1 MQKQTYTEI
10 QKWYEVEGNKL
21 IGNLLYRWKDRI
33 NNTDDIFFILARA
46 LFSNEQKSS
55 DLLKNKSIEVLFSR
69 IDSMYEKFVQEAKK
83 EFDDEQLKAILLNF
97 NKYIDLEQAGMQP
110 RLHIPEGVRE
120 LAYSLLDLIEEDK
133 LLQPYSR
140 SGDVLVDCKINH
152 PDISLSGI
160 EVRTDEVLI
169 SEIKAAIIGEN
180 EENLKV
186 QQENFLNMNLNT
198 IKYNKVFSMP
208 PMAVNTRFWKESLS
222 NIELINFYAENNF
235 PGYDDWVNIL
245 KVVLDTQFEKAIFI
259 IQSGILFSERAKGI
273 RRYLCEK
280 GYVEGVIELP
290 ERLFVGTSIT
300 TNLLILSKNN
310 QSIKMVDA
318 GDLFEKDRRLN
329 VLDEAHLEVI
339 IEAYHNDSD
348 RSAAVPFDKIQEND
362 FSLVPRRYTSK
373 ELNLDQ
379 YVLLGDVA
387 QIKRGHANVKQLNER
402 KSDTDTGMKI
412 LTAGDIH
419 DEFTFENL
427 TSLKNIEANEA
438 GYCVENGDI
447 VFARGGGYK
456 SLIIQNLNDIQV
468 MVNGTLYI
476 ITCDKEKMNPYY
488 LQLYLMS
495 EHCSKQ
501 IESLNGGAVIRF
513 MSIKQLGELKIPKVT
528 KQEEQELANKYKII
542 LNKKEVLRLQK
553 KQLEEET
560 DELLSEV
567 L

>member
-1 MQKQTYTEI
+1 MQKQTYKEI
-10 QKWYEVEGNKL
+10 QKWYEVEGNKV
-21 IGNLLYRWKDRI
+21 IGNLLFKWKNRI
-33 NNTDDIFFILARA
+33 NNTNDIFFILARA
-46 LFSNEQKSS
+46 LFSNEERSS
-55 DLLKNKSIEVLFSR
+55 DLLKNKSMEVLFSR
-69 IDSMYEKFVQEAKK
+69 IDSMYEEFIQEAKK
-83 EFDDEQLKAILLNF
+83 EFDERQLKAILLSF
-97 NKYIDLEQAGMQP
+97 NKYIDLEQVGMYSG
-110 RLHIPEGVRE
+110 LHIPEGVRE
-120 LAYSLLDLIEEDK
+120 LAYSLLDLKEGDR

-140 SGDVLVDCKINH
+140 SGDVLVDCKIKH
-152 PDISLSGI
+152 PDILAAGI

-180 EENLKV
+180 EGNLKV
-186 QQENFLNMNLNT
+186 QQGNFLNMDLNT
-198 IKYNKVFSMP
+198 LKYNKVFGMP
-208 PMAVNTRFWKESLS
+208 PMSVNTRFWKESL
-222 NIELINFYAENNF
+222 NNKELTNFYAENNF

-245 KVVLDTQFEKAIFI
+245 KVVLDAQFEKAIFI

-273 RRYLCEK
+273 RSYLCEK

-329 VLDEAHLEVI
+329 VLDEAHLEAI
-339 IEAYHNDSD
+339 IEAHHNDSD
-348 RSAAVPFDKIQEND
+348 LSAAVPFEKIQEND

-373 ELNLDQ
+373 ELDLDH
-379 YVLLGDVA
+379 YVLLGDVG
-387 QIKRGHANVKQLNER
+387 QIKRGHANMKKLNER

-456 SLIIQNLNDIQV
+456 SLIIQNLNDFQV

-528 KQEEQELANKYKII
+528 KQEEEELASKYKII

>member
-10 QKWYEVEGNKL
+10 QKWYEVEGNKV
-21 IGNLLYRWKDRI
+21 IGNLLIKWKNRI
-33 NNTDDIFFILARA
+33 NNTNDIFFILARA

-55 DLLKNKSIEVLFSR
+55 DLLKNKSMEVLFSR
-69 IDSMYEKFVQEAKK
+69 IDSMYEEFVQEAKK
-83 EFDDEQLKAILLNF
+83 KFDEKQLKAILLNF
-97 NKYIDLEQAGMQP
+97 NKHLNLERKGMQTEQYV
-110 RLHIPEGVRE
+110 PEGVRN
-120 LAYSLLDLIEEDK
+120 LAYSLLDLKAADK
-133 LLQPYSR
+133 LLHPYSG
-140 SGDVLVDCKINH
+140 SGDLLIDCKINH
-152 PDISLSGI
+152 PDISITGVEL
-160 EVRTDEVLI
+160 RTEEVLI
-169 SEIKAAIIGEN
+169 SEIKSAIFGSDEHS
-180 EENLKV
+180 LKV
-186 QQENFLNMNLNT
+186 LQDEFLNMDLNELD
-198 IKYNKVFSMP
+198 YNKVFSMP
-208 PMAVNTRFWKESLS
+208 PMQVNTRLLKERITS
-222 NIELINFYAENNF
+222 EKLINFYTEKRF
-235 PGYDDWVNIL
+235 PRFNDWVNIL
-245 KVVLDTQFEKAIFI
+245 KVVLDPKFEKAVFI
-259 IQSGILFSERAKGI
+259 VLSGILFNERDKEI
-273 RRYLCEK
+273 RWYLCEE
-280 GYVEGVIELP
+280 GYLEGVIELP
-290 ERLFVGTSIT
+290 ERLFSGSSIT

-310 QSIKMVDA
+310 QTIRMVDA
-318 GDLFEKDRRLN
+318 GDLFEKDRRFN
-329 VLDEAHLEVI
+329 VLEEANLEAI
-339 IEAYHNDSD
+339 IDAYRNDSD
-348 RSAAVPFDKIQEND
+348 RSAAVPFEKIQEND

-373 ELNLDQ
+373 ELDLDH

-387 QIKRGHANVKQLNER
+387 QIKRGHANMKKLDER

-427 TSLKNIEANEA
+427 TSLKNIESNEA

-456 SLIIQNLNDIQV
+456 SIIIQNLNGIQV

-513 MSIKQLGELKIPKVT
+513 MSIKQLGELRIPKVT
-528 KQEEQELANKYKII
+528 KQEEEDLASKYKII

>member
-1 MQKQTYTEI
+1 
-10 QKWYEVEGNKL
+10 
-21 IGNLLYRWKDRI
+21 
-33 NNTDDIFFILARA
+33 
-46 LFSNEQKSS
+46 
-55 DLLKNKSIEVLFSR
+55 
-69 IDSMYEKFVQEAKK
+69 
-83 EFDDEQLKAILLNF
+83 
-97 NKYIDLEQAGMQP
+97 
-110 RLHIPEGVRE
+110 
-120 LAYSLLDLIEEDK
+120 
-133 LLQPYSR
+133 
-140 SGDVLVDCKINH
+140 
-152 PDISLSGI
+152 
-160 EVRTDEVLI
+160 
-169 SEIKAAIIGEN
+169 
-180 EENLKV
+180 
-186 QQENFLNMNLNT
+186 
-198 IKYNKVFSMP
+198 
-208 PMAVNTRFWKESLS
+208 
-222 NIELINFYAENNF
+222 
-235 PGYDDWVNIL
+235 
-245 KVVLDTQFEKAIFI
+245 
-259 IQSGILFSERAKGI
+259 
-273 RRYLCEK
+273 
-280 GYVEGVIELP
+280 
-290 ERLFVGTSIT
+290 
-300 TNLLILSKNN
+300 
-310 QSIKMVDA
+310 MVDA

-329 VLDEAHLEVI
+329 VLDEAHLEAI

-348 RSAAVPFDKIQEND
+348 RSAAVPFEKIQEND

-373 ELNLDQ
+373 ELDLDH

-387 QIKRGHANVKQLNER
+387 QIKRGHANMKKLDER

-427 TSLKNIEANEA
+427 TNLKNIEANEA

-456 SLIIQNLNDIQV
+456 SIIIQNLNGIQV

-528 KQEEQELANKYKII
+528 KQEEEELASKYKII